1 MGAPNPEPP
10 KCDYSQYCSVVDC
23 TKEGAAALCPDQCK
37 VCGKIKVRTENW
49 GYENSYAIGT
59 CVSQQE
65 YGFYDDYEED
75 CCLAPGTYSM
85 DCIEVM
91 LKSMESSIVMTL
103 PVDIANPLRLLGNRL
118 IPKNGINWVN
128 LQEKLNDIQLSLLH
142 I

>member
-1 MGAPNPEPP
+1 M
-10 KCDYSQYCSVVDC
+10 
-23 TKEGAAALCPDQCK
+23 
-37 VCGKIKVRTENW
+37 
-49 GYENSYAIGT
+49 
-59 CVSQQE
+59 
-65 YGFYDDYEED
+65 
-75 CCLAPGTYSM
+75 
-85 DCIEVM
+85 EVM